1 MRITRKKRGLLS
13 ADLTPMIDVIFQLIL
28 FFMVSTTFINN
39 KALKVELP
47 ESETAQAV
55 EITGIVLSVDAGGR
69 MLFNDERV
77 SFKDISAKLDSFPL
91 GGKKA
96 EDIPVT
102 LEADKKVT
110 TETIVKLFDIFR
122 KSGFVTVSLRTKS

>member
-1 MRITRKKRGLLS
+1 MKTNRKRRGLLS

-47 ESETAQAV
+47 ESETAQSV
-55 EITGIVLSVDAGGR
+55 EITGITLSVDARGG
-69 MLFNDERV
+69 MLFNDDRV
-77 SFKDISAKLDSFPL
+77 TFAQISEKLNAFPL
-91 GGKKA
+91 GDKKP
-96 EDIPVT
+96 EEVPVT